1 MTSVVGMAP
10 SSQPPV
16 QPPHASYEASAS
28 SDSFFDLPH
37 HHRRRSGSGASSRP
51 QSPDGESTTFPSALE
66 EFGLPSISSDFEL
79 DISFVANNEARGP
92 ATQVIPPTPPA
103 VDELGPMPDIKLRN
117 QTATARGKR
126 SSLMERPRSWLGPST
141 KVAKDSWNALVE
153 KSGTT
158 SKDDTS
164 HPNRSPYG
172 PESFAHFARRSW
184 MSRSSRSPS
193 PKDRPDLA
201 PEAGNSGREGM
212 STRARASSKTK
223 SSKSPHR
230 LQVITTNE
238 QEEGSSRQ
246 AAPLKPASL
255 SITRATS
262 YLSKMKPRQQGS
274 IFGRDGPDSDH
285 SCASSA
291 TSLNRTSD
299 GVHTSTS
306 RSICSDGNTH
316 TPITDE
322 SCNEA
327 TPRLRDPLWSSF
339 KTLEA
344 EVKSFVSAKQ
354 TATRVARVQSGLL
367 PFLRSTRNHPS
378 NKTIYL
384 EDVERRVL
392 VLDRWWS
399 SLLEMLQGPLPQPI
413 AGIDRPILLEAATML
428 MMRPEWRM
436 AISYMQPLSERSP
449 LERVRSRSWTNVSKS
464 AADPSSFSQSQIHA
478 GSTEHKIRT
487 MFVSNLARQMAHV
500 VDKMSLRH
508 APLSLVNFSG
518 KTCAYAF
525 FFCPGVADVLVRLW
539 GLTPELIRR
548 TGTELGL
555 PRKDTGESDD
565 IVALFPPTL
574 GVLGWTSPRSVW
586 DTLKKVPKMTMLTK
600 VPWTGP
606 WVTRWKGRDTDL
618 FFIFCKYFHVLSD
631 QFIPAGLPLSEKAR
645 APAFALVHAQLLSI
659 IDSTIHRQT
668 SPDQSSGAPPIMD
681 AAHGSDAT
689 AVALP
694 LPPTTNLLKSMSENR
709 LVILLKDFFSD
720 DAAELSGA
728 RHTYAETFAA
738 LIKAASRKTSLYNN
752 AACFALCD
760 FLEEVLMIYHEFE
773 TASTAYIDWPF
784 WIDVC
789 QKMASSMNTM
799 TEVRLLSL
807 VFTIW
812 DALAK
817 DSHRKASICLEW
829 LLTEESFNTFFN
841 NWCPMVRAY
850 YQRLVCWRMCRYTGD
865 PTDSEMDL
873 EIYHVASAR
882 LRQNWAHYLY
892 MKKTAAESRR
902 IPPSTAPMSPAMGKK
917 FMIIRQE
924 ANLPQKGLFMG
935 FDTFARGGTAT
946 GTNGPWPTGS
956 DTDGAGTGSGT
967 GTTTGGDSSSR
978 SETNKK
984 RWSLIGKVL
993 SMASSSHTAPSS
1005 SAASSSSS
1013 SSDAFPHSK
1022 SLTDLTGLR
1031 RELAEPATLV
1041 PASSSSTSLSTFRA
1055 KTAPSSET
1063 DSLGS
1068 SPVFDEQRYIFKFI
1082 LGWQQNPGPARD
1094 RYLVRPLLP
1103 AATQDWMKV
1112 QRAPLPLQV
1121 RPVPAQLSDSSS
1133 SPSPSQLEASGHR
1146 PVDDASQPGL
1156 RQSRTGGEGAEEGN
1170 ASISRTASVEEWL
1183 RNTPNS
1189 NACAFEDT
1197 AETLTLA
1204 PTPTTAPA
1212 PASTAT
1218 STANEDVAAA
1228 DATEATSEEQTQ
1240 AQAQRPASLLPPD
1253 HPYREWF
1260 PEPIEPSGIYAH
1272 NATYCGRALAEWAQ
1286 VVLECN
1292 IFTERRH
1299 DDGVE
1304 RLCDVEVPFLGVDGF
1319 RKG

>member
-1 MTSVVGMAP
+1 MAP

-16 QPPHASYEASAS
+16 QPPHASCEASAS

-51 QSPDGESTTFPSALE
+51 QSPDGDSTTFSSALE

-79 DISFVANNEARGP
+79 DTSFVANNEARGP

-172 PESFAHFARRSW
+172 PESFANFARRSW

-201 PEAGNSGREGM
+201 PGAGNPGREGV

-230 LQVITTNE
+230 LQVITTND
-238 QEEGSSRQ
+238 QEEGSRQ
-246 AAPLKPASL
+246 ATPLKPASL

-339 KTLEA
+339 KTLDA

-354 TATRVARVQSGLL
+354 TATRVARIQSGLL

-378 NKTIYL
+378 NKTISL

-392 VLDRWWS
+392 VLNKWWS

-413 AGIDRPILLEAATML
+413 PGIDRPILLEAATML

-436 AISYMQPLSERSP
+436 TISYMQPLSERSP

-464 AADPSSFSQSQIHA
+464 AADSSTFSQSQIHT
-478 GSTEHKIRT
+478 GSAEHKIRT

-555 PRKDTGESDD
+555 PRKDTGESED

-586 DTLKKVPKMTMLTK
+586 DTLKKVPKMTVLTK

-668 SPDQSSGAPPIMD
+668 SPDQSSGAPPIID

-728 RHTYAETFAA
+728 RHTYAETFAG
-738 LIKAASRKTSLYNN
+738 LIKAAARKTSLYNN

-773 TASTAYIDWPF
+773 TASTTYIDWPF

-946 GTNGPWPTGS
+946 GTNGPWPTGG
-956 DTDGAGTGSGT
+956 DTDAASTGSGT
-967 GTTTGGDSSSR
+967 GTATGGDSSSR

-993 SMASSSHTAPSS
+993 SMASSSHAAPSS
-1005 SAASSSSS
+1005 SAAS

-1041 PASSSSTSLSTFRA
+1041 PASSSSTSLSTSRA

-1112 QRAPLPLQV
+1112 QRAPLPLPLQV
-1121 RPVPAQLSDSSS
+1121 RPVPAQLSNSSS
-1133 SPSPSQLEASGHR
+1133 SPSPSPSPSQLEVSGHR

-1170 ASISRTASVEEWL
+1170 APISRTASVEEWL

-1189 NACAFEDT
+1189 NACAFEDA
-1197 AETLTLA
+1197 AETS
-1204 PTPTTAPA
+1204 TPTTAPAPTAAPA

-1218 STANEDVAAA
+1218 PTADEDAAAAAAA
-1228 DATEATSEEQTQ
+1228 DATEATSDEEQTQ
-1240 AQAQRPASLLPPD
+1240 AQRPTSLLPPD